1 MAQFHFVEDYERHV
15 ANLMASMPLD
25 QAMEAAVGGSFD
37 LIGGIE
43 CQLLNYAG
51 LRSGMAL
58 VDLGC
63 GSGRLARALGRSE
76 KHVEYVG
83 IDIVQALLDYAATQS
98 PASYRFLKHQELSI
112 PLASLSMDFAC
123 AFSVFT
129 HLLHHESYLYIED
142 FHRVLKPGGKLL
154 FSFLEFAA
162 PAHWT
167 VFRNTADQQKA
178 SNQAHLNSFI
188 ERNAIEIWADQAGFV
203 VEGFIGGHEAIG
215 GSPPLGQSSAILRKA

>member
-15 ANLMASMPLD
+15 ANLVASMPLD
-25 QAMEAAVGGSFD
+25 QAMEAAVGGGFE
-37 LIGGIE
+37 LVGGIE
-43 CQLLNYAG
+43 RELLNYAG
-51 LRSGMAL
+51 LRSGMSL

-63 GSGRLARALGRSE
+63 GSGRLARALGRSDKE
-76 KHVEYVG
+76 IAYVG

-98 PASYRFLKHQELSI
+98 PPSYRFVKHQELSL
-112 PLASLSMDFAC
+112 PLDRVSMDFAC

-129 HLLHHESYLYIED
+129 HLLHHESYLYLED

-167 VFRNTADQQKA
+167 VFRHTADQQKA

-188 ERNAIEIWADQAGFV
+188 ERHVIEVWADRAGFV
-203 VEGFIGGHEAIG
+203 VEAFIGGDETIG
-215 GSPPLGQSSAILRKA
+215 GQPPLGQSSALLRKA